1 MTRSFYTQSGQRLR
15 ATTVTNARNDDVLS
29 WANPSSVTISNVR
42 LQPISVEEIRETRTG
57 EVVTHRLLCPVG
69 SDILRNDRWVQSGV
83 TYEVDGDGL
92 TFTSPSGAAEHME
105 VRLRRVLG

>member
-15 ATTVTNARNDDVLS
+15 GVATTNSRNDSVLS
-29 WANPSSVTISNVR
+29 WSNPSSLTISGVR

-69 SDILRNDRWVQSGV
+69 SDILRADRWVQDGI
-83 TYEVDGDGL
+83 TYDVDGDGRTYL
-92 TFTSPSGAAEHME
+92 SPSGAAQHME
-105 VRLRRVLG
+105 VHLRRVVG